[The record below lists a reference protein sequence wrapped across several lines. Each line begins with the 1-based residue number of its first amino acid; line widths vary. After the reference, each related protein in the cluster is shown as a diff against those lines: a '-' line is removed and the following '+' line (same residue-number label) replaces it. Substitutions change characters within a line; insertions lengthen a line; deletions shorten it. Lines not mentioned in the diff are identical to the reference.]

1 MYTDT
6 IIRSTSILA
15 LEAIRPEPLSIPI
28 EYKLKSAPPV
38 DTMTDD
44 DIRAILQ
51 DKRKELTRPVRGP
64 IELTE
69 CKSISMGQ
77 ILWQCCGEWWYGW
90 SVDDLAKLI
99 YSVAEERQ
107 NGPIRTCIRRLEYE
121 LRQRHNPTLKN
132 TKEDLDRKKQE
143 VAIRDVVE
151 RYVTLPHRARPGSLI
166 PCCMPDHQDKSPS
179 LMIYDKTNSWKCF
192 GCSKWGSA
200 IDFIMGFE
208 QCTLAEAIKKFLQF

>member
-15 LEAIRPEPLSIPI
+15 REAIRPEPLSIPI

-51 DKRKELTRPVRGP
+51 DKRKELTRPVK
-64 IELTE
+64 TE
-69 CKSISMGQ
+69 EV
-77 ILWQCCGEWWYGW
+77 WYEGEPFDQYMAHRLDIPEPEV
-90 SVDDLAKLI
+90 SAIIVKFF
-99 YSVAEERQ
+99 EERQ

-192 GCSKWGSA
+192 GCSK
-200 IDFIMGFE
+200 
-208 QCTLAEAIKKFLQF
+208 